1 MAETNKTKQIKE
13 QTKQNKQKQNRASKP
28 APKKTARR
36 SRADAKP
43 QLTVKAEK
51 AAKRTSQRKL
61 KIIPLG
67 GLHEVGKN
75 MTVIEYGND
84 MIAIDCGMAFPDDEM
99 FGIDVVIPD
108 FSYVEQNIEKLR
120 GIVITHAHE
129 DHIGAIPYFLRKFSC
144 PIFATRITAGYI
156 RYKLHE
162 HNMSGD
168 VRDISAGDSFRLGC
182 FTVEAIHTTHSVA
195 DSLAYCIETPVGK
208 ILHTGDFKID
218 YTPVNGD
225 PPDLAKFA
233 RLGDEGL
240 LLLMSDSTNALR
252 KGYTPSEKSVSASLS
267 DIFRSQPHRIII
279 ATFSSN
285 IDRVR
290 KIVELAYEC
299 GRKVAV
305 TGRSMEN
312 MVRIAGELGYFA
324 VPPNT
329 LVDINKI
336 KGYKDSEIIIVTT
349 GSQGEP
355 MSALAR
361 MASNEHRT
369 VKIKPQDVVIL
380 SATPVPGNEKTV
392 SNVTNSLMER
402 GATVINNE
410 IAQTHVSGH
419 ASSEELKLM
428 LALTR
433 PKYFMPV
440 HGEVKHLIGH
450 SEIAKSLGIP
460 ENSIFLMENGSVLEI
475 GKKTARIAD
484 EKIQAGA
491 VLVDGLGVGDIG
503 SFVLNERRILSESG
517 LLVLSAVFDSVTG
530 EVLGGP
536 RLYTK
541 GFVYLKENSDI
552 IDQAEEHLF
561 ELLMQAETESM
572 SVAATKK
579 LLIDGLKKFIY
590 EKINRSPVI
599 VPVFE
604 EV

>member
-1 MAETNKTKQIKE
+1 MPENKEIKKLKE
-13 QTKQNKQKQNRASKP
+13 QNKKSKA

-36 SRADAKP
+36 NNTQAAKAKP
-43 QLTVKAEK
+43 AVKADK
-51 AAKRTSQRKL
+51 NAKRGGQRKL
-61 KIIPLG
+61 RIIPLG

-84 MIAIDCGMAFPDDEM
+84 MIAIDCGMAFPDDDM

-108 FSYVEQNIEKLR
+108 FSYIEQNIEKLR
-120 GIVITHAHE
+120 GIIVTHAHE
-129 DHIGAIPYFLRKFSC
+129 DHIGAIPYFLQKFRC

-168 VRDISAGDSFRLGC
+168 IRDISAGDRFRLGC
-182 FTVEAIHTTHSVA
+182 FSIHAIHTTHSVA
-195 DSLAYCIETPVGK
+195 DSLAYCIETPIGK

-225 PPDLAKFA
+225 PPDLAEFA
-233 RLGDEGL
+233 RIGDEGL

-252 KGYTPSEKSVSASLS
+252 KGYTPSERAVSASLEAL
-267 DIFRSQPHRIII
+267 FRSEPHRIII

-290 KIVELAYEC
+290 RIVELASEC

-312 MVRIAGELGYFA
+312 MVRIAGDLGYFT

-329 LVDINKI
+329 LVETNKI
-336 KGYKDSEIIIVTT
+336 NSYPESEIIIVTT

-361 MASNEHRT
+361 MASNDHRS

-392 SNVTNSLMER
+392 SNVTNALMER
-402 GATVINNE
+402 GAKVINNE

-433 PKYFMPV
+433 PKYFIPV

-450 SEIAKSLGIP
+450 AEIARSLGIP
-460 ENSIFLMENGSVLEI
+460 ESCTFLMENGSVLEI
-475 GKKTARIAD
+475 GRKNSRLLP
-484 EKIQAGA
+484 EKVQAGA

-503 SFVLNERRILSESG
+503 SFVLNERRTLSESG
-517 LLVLSAVFDSVTG
+517 LLVLSAVFDSATG

-541 GFVYLKENSDI
+541 GFVYLKENSHL
-552 IDQAEEHLF
+552 IDEAEEHLSNI
-561 ELLMQAETESM
+561 LQQAENDGRS
-572 SVAATKK
+572 AAAVKQM
-579 LLIDGLKKFIY
+579 LIEGLRKYIY
-590 EKINRSPVI
+590 QKINRSPVI

>member
-1 MAETNKTKQIKE
+1 MTEINNRNKKNEEKMTHK
-13 QTKQNKQKQNRASKP
+13 KP
-28 APKKTARR
+28 APKRSFGRSATAAKSQTNKRSENSGRR
-36 SRADAKP
+36 S
-43 QLTVKAEK
+43 
-51 AAKRTSQRKL
+51 SQKKL

-75 MTVIEYGND
+75 MTVIEYGSD

-99 FGIDVVIPD
+99 LGIDVVIPD
-108 FSYVEQNIEKLR
+108 FTYIEQNAGKLR

-129 DHIGAIPYFLRKFSC
+129 DHIGALPYLLKKLSV
-144 PIFATRITAGYI
+144 PVFATRITAGYI

-162 HNMSGD
+162 HGIPGNIH
-168 VRDISAGDSFRLGC
+168 DIAAGDSFRLGC
-182 FTVEAIHTTHSVA
+182 FNLEAIHTTHSVA
-195 DSLAYCIETPVGK
+195 DSLAYCIETPIGK

-218 YTPVNGD
+218 YTPVNGE
-225 PPDLAKFA
+225 PPNLAKLA

-252 KGYTPSEKSVSASLS
+252 KGYTPSEKAVSASLS
-267 DIFRSQPHRIII
+267 EIFRSQPYRIII

-290 KIVELAYEC
+290 NITELAHEC

-312 MVRIAGELGYFA
+312 MVRIAGDLGYFT
-324 VPPNT
+324 VPPDT

-336 KGYKDSEIIIVTT
+336 KSYKDSELIIVTT

-361 MASNEHRT
+361 MASNEHKT

-392 SNVTNSLMER
+392 SNVTNALMAR

-433 PKYFMPV
+433 PRYFMPV
-440 HGEVKHLIGH
+440 HGEIRHLIGH
-450 SEIAKSLGIP
+450 AEIARSLGIAD
-460 ENSIFLMENGSVLEI
+460 ENIFRMENGSVLEI
-475 GKKTARIAD
+475 TKTRAKLAED
-484 EKIQAGA
+484 KVNAGA

-503 SFVLNERRILSESG
+503 SFVLNERRVLSESG
-517 LLVLSAVFDSVTG
+517 LIVLSAVFDRASG
-530 EVLGGP
+530 ELIDGP
-536 RLYTK
+536 SLYTK
-541 GFVYLKENSDI
+541 GFVYMKDHGDI
-552 IDQAEEHLF
+552 IHRAEVYLT
-561 ELLMQAETESM
+561 ELLMQAEIDGLSE
-572 SVAATKK
+572 AAVKK
-579 LLIDGLKKFIY
+579 LLSDSLKKFIY

-599 VPVFE
+599 VTVFQ